1 MCDIRTTISNSTIS
15 RARVPTSD
23 SFHCSVSPVGSAD
36 LWPLLLQ
43 RVHRNHR
50 GAVQRGLSPTGHQMR
65 HLQADHVAHR
75 DLLRV
80 HRPVVQ
86 SRPGH
91 TRQGWPE
98 RHMSIYSPVLDSS
111 DYLLDLL
118 SEVVNFTLFH
128 IDPPPAVSQ
137 GSHSTKVEAVVR
149 TLKKIQVTDAGAKCL
164 VFSTVTANYPDTV
177 RFIQNVHSLIL
188 TVFCCCC
195 CCCSCFPCLHSG

>member
-1 MCDIRTTISNSTIS
+1 MRDFSATINNSTIS
-15 RARVPTSD
+15 RARIPTSD
-23 SFHCSVSPVGSAD
+23 SFHRSVFSVGSAD
-36 LWPLLLQ
+36 LRPLLLQ

-50 GAVQRGLSPTGHQMR
+50 GAVQRGLPPTGHQMR

-98 RHMSIYSPVLDSS
+98 RLLSIYSPVC
-111 DYLLDLL
+111 LLDF
-118 SEVVNFTLFH
+118 SSKVVNFTWFH
-128 IDPPPAVSQ
+128 TLPPSAVSQ

-149 TLKKIQVTDAGAKCL
+149 TLKKIQVTDPGAKCL
-164 VFSTVTANYPDTV
+164 VFSTVAANYPDTV
-177 RFIQNVHSLIL
+177 RLIQNVRSLIL
-188 TVFCCCC
+188 TVFGCCCC
-195 CCCSCFPCLHSG
+195 CFPCLHSG